1 MLQPDA
7 LHCFSRAFLPA
18 GIMPDSGREER
29 AMRADT
35 VLLRGSFGCE
45 LAQTEGITGQDYCS
59 ELCETMPTQGES
71 LMNKIYLGLTA
82 AVSIAALTAIS
93 SPALADGKTMSFFIT
108 SVGLGKG
115 ADLGGLK
122 GADAH
127 CQKLAKAA
135 GSTKTWH
142 AYLSTQGKGAV
153 NARDRIGKG
162 PWQNFKGETIAKN
175 VADLHSDNNKINND
189 TGLSE
194 KGDVINVS
202 GGPNRHDILTGSKPD
217 GTAFPPDKDMTCKNW
232 TSSTDGAAMMGHHNR
247 AGIPDGP
254 TAKSWNSSHPSR
266 GPQGSTGAGC
276 SQSDLKG
283 TGGDGLLYC
292 FAVK

>member
-1 MLQPDA
+1 M
-7 LHCFSRAFLPA
+7 
-18 GIMPDSGREER
+18 
-29 AMRADT
+29 
-35 VLLRGSFGCE
+35 
-45 LAQTEGITGQDYCS
+45 ITR
-59 ELCETMPTQGES
+59 S
-71 LMNKIYLGLTA
+71 LSLTA
-82 AVSIAALTAIS
+82 AVSIAVLAGGYSA
-93 SPALADGKTMSFFIT
+93 PALADAKTMTFFVT
-108 SVGLGKG
+108 SAGPGKG

-135 GSTKTWH
+135 GSKKTWR

-162 PWQNFKGETIAKN
+162 PWQNVKGETIAKN

-194 KGDVINVS
+194 KGEVINVS

-217 GTAFPPDKDMTCKNW
+217 GTKFSDEKDMTCKNW
-232 TSSTDGAAMMGHHNR
+232 TSSTEGAAMVGHHNR
-247 AGIPDGP
+247 RGLTEDPP
-254 TAKSWNSSHPSR
+254 AKSWNSSHPSR
-266 GPQGSTGAGC
+266 GPKDSKGGGC
-276 SQSDLKG
+276 SQADLKG